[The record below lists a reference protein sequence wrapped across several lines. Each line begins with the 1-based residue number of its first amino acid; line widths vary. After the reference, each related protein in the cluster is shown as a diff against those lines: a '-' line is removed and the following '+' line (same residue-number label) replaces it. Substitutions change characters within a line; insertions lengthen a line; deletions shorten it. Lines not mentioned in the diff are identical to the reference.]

1 MVRSW
6 ARPIILA
13 TARAAGERGLH
24 RTVHAPRAIRPPFT
38 RVRRGDGR
46 LTRGPTRRA
55 DVELQF
61 SDEAMALARER
72 GGVMALDFI
81 PPLG

>member
-1 MVRSW
+1 MNVAVPS
-6 ARPIILA
+6 A
-13 TARAAGERGLH
+13 
-24 RTVHAPRAIRPPFT
+24 HAPKAIRPPFSG
-38 RVRRGDGR
+38 VCRGDGR
-46 LTRGPTRRA
+46 LTREPTRRA

-61 SDEAMALARER
+61 SDDAMALARER